1 METLTFKSGDY
12 GEYPVLFTERR
23 IVSGGGHRLRS
34 FEIHK
39 LMVWRIIKVE
49 AAKFGKPSNIE
60 CSFENDRGVAQF
72 VVTCDFAEGT
82 PQHKVGHYRQDFF
95 TLIDNRFSLKWFRNV
110 HDYSFSL

>member
-1 METLTFKSGDY
+1 MENLTFKLEEY

-23 IVSGGGHRLRS
+23 IVSGAGHRLRS

-39 LMVWRIIKVE
+39 AMVWRIIKVE
-49 AAKFGKPSNIE
+49 AAKFGRPSNIQ
-60 CSFENDRGVAQF
+60 CTFENDKGVTQF

-82 PQHKVGHYRQDFF
+82 PHHKVAHYRQDFF
-95 TLIDNRFSLKWFRNV
+95 TLIDNGLSLKWFKNV